1 MDHNDTKHSVVLIAV
16 DEDADRTRATARLSW
31 RDTVLVGM
39 GTARMAAG
47 DEHAVELRDEV
58 AVARALSNLANQLFA
73 TSMSEIETVENRRRP
88 LTALTGGRR

>member
-1 MDHNDTKHSVVLIAV
+1 MEQNETKHSAVLIAV

-31 RDTVLVGM
+31 RDGILVGI
-39 GTARMAAG
+39 GTARMDAG
-47 DEHAVELRDEV
+47 DLHTVELRDEV

-73 TSMSEIETVENRRRP
+73 ASISEIETAGPRRHT

>member
-1 MDHNDTKHSVVLIAV
+1 MEHNETKHSAVLIAV

-31 RDTVLVGM
+31 RDTRLVGV
-39 GTARMAAG
+39 GTARMDAG
-47 DEHAVELRDEV
+47 DTHAVELRDEV

-73 TSMSEIETVENRRRP
+73 ASISEIETVGPRRHT